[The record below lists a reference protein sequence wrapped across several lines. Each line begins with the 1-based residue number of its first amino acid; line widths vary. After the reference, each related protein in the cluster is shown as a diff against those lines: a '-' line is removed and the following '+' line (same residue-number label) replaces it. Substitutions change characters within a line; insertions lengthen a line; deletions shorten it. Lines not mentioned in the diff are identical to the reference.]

1 MSSSLLDE
9 LEDDFV
15 LDSDKYCSILFDNDI
30 FISLDLRKI
39 KMLNIT
45 YTTKIT
51 SEKVFK
57 INQIHPIY

>member
-9 LEDDFV
+9 LEDDFI
-15 LDSDKYCSILFDNDI
+15 LGSDKYCSILFDNDI
-30 FISLDLRKI
+30 FISLNLRKI
-39 KMLNIT
+39 KMLNVI

-57 INQIHPIY
+57 INQIPPIY